1 MRQLMGQQLSALLAA
16 WIVLT
21 FRKNNVATI
30 RVGTG
35 TDGLRRLRR
44 LCISMHPHPAEIIP
58 EALPHVLLYHRLQ
71 WSTGTGKGL
80 V

>member
-44 LCISMHPHPAEIIP
+44 LCISVHPHLGKVITKARLE
-58 EALPHVLLYHRLQ
+58 ERAL
-71 WSTGTGKGL
+71 
-80 V
+80 